1 MKFHS
6 PALALAASLCAHA
19 LLLTTPTL
27 RLVPQTEPP
36 ALEVRLLPS
45 PPAPSPAPPAPP
57 VLSVAS
63 PIPAAPTP
71 AADHTPGDPPVGTPE
86 PEEPI
91 PSPAAKLPA
100 VPEAKPP
107 ATIPKPVPTPA
118 ETPQTAAPEARV
130 ATTLPEA
137 PDGRPRTAEA
147 TVPAAAEASAP
158 APPAAVH
165 ARAQLPALPK
175 SPEPP
180 TPGAAAPPD
189 APVPDALPAHLPPA
203 EVRLDYILTYGD
215 QGLVVGTAQYDVRI
229 QGERYTLS
237 SVVELTGLFALI
249 RSGRLVQT
257 SHGRLTAQGFRP
269 EAYWV
274 QRGQDAGKTEFAQF
288 DYATGRVWLGGR
300 GQVALPDGAQDL
312 LSFIYQLGVLRP
324 APGRLRLPIVTGRKL
339 REYRIDVLGVETV
352 ATAAGEVPA
361 LHVRKAG
368 DGEDDAVDLW
378 LGTELGYLP
387 VKIRLTSPEGKIA
400 EQSLLAWRVTPVADA
415 VDLDAGPLGP
425 AGGVPPAGHR
435 LAGREKLR
443 PEPASPAAPGPKDA
457 DPEVA
462 GPEVVDPE
470 VTQPEVAGP
479 EAASP
484 APDGSEAA
492 HPNPWGPRPWATEP

>member
-1 MKFHS
+1 MKFHR

-36 ALEVRLLPS
+36 ALEVRLLPA
-45 PPAPSPAPPAPP
+45 PPASSPVPPAPP
-57 VLSVAS
+57 VPPAAN

-71 AADHTPGDPPVGTPE
+71 AARASRDRPVRTLE
-86 PEEPI
+86 PEAPI
-91 PSPAAKLPA
+91 PPPAPNLSA

-107 ATIPKPVPTPA
+107 ATIPTPAPTPA
-118 ETPQTAAPEARV
+118 ETPETAAPEARV
-130 ATTLPEA
+130 ATTLPDA
-137 PDGRPRTAEA
+137 PAGRPRTADRPR
-147 TVPAAAEASAP
+147 PAAADASAI

-165 ARAQLPALPK
+165 AEAASPALPK
-175 SPEPP
+175 SPEP
-180 TPGAAAPPD
+180 AP
-189 APVPDALPAHLPPA
+189 PDALPAHLPPA
-203 EVRLDYILTYGD
+203 EVRLDYVLTYGD

-288 DYATGRVWLGGR
+288 DYAAGRVWLGGR

-324 APGRLRLPIVTGRKL
+324 APGRLQLPIATGRKL
-339 REYRIDVLGVETV
+339 REYRIDVLGAETV
-352 ATAAGEVPA
+352 ATAAGELPA

-368 DGEDDAVDLW
+368 DGDDDAVDLW
-378 LGTELGYLP
+378 LGTALSHLP
-387 VKIRLTSPEGKIA
+387 VKIRLTSPDGKIA
-400 EQSLLAWRVTPVADA
+400 EQSLLAWRVTPAA
-415 VDLDAGPLGP
+415 GTAGLNAGPPEP
-425 AGGVPPAGHR
+425 AAGMPPTDHR
-435 LAGREKLR
+435 FADREKPR
-443 PEPASPAAPGPKDA
+443 PEPTSPAAPDPEVADPEVA

-462 GPEVVDPE
+462 GPEV
-470 VTQPEVAGP
+470 TQPQVAGP

-484 APDGSEAA
+484 APGDPEPAR
-492 HPNPWGPRPWATEP
+492 PNPWGPRPWATEP